1 MSVALRVVLG
11 ELETLLASAGVV
23 TPEVDAQ
30 LLVRSVT
37 GLSRAELL
45 TAANLEL
52 GAEQVGVLRGMG
64 ERRAEREPLQL
75 ILGSV
80 GFRYLE
86 VVVRPG
92 VFVPRPET
100 EVLAGEA
107 VARVPVG
114 GVVVEPCTGTGA
126 IACAVASE
134 AHPGTVVA
142 TDLSRAAAD
151 LARYNA
157 TRCGVGVT
165 VLRGDLLAPVDP
177 GLRGRV
183 DVLVSNPPYVAESE
197 LAGLEPEVVEWDPR
211 SALVAGPSGHEVS
224 DRLIAAAGEWLTPGG
239 WLLLEVDE
247 RRAAATAA
255 RAAAAG
261 LTESGTVAD
270 LAGRDRVVVARRP
283 RPHVGKR

>member
-1 MSVALRVVLG
+1 MLG

-23 TPEVDAQ
+23 TPDVDAQ

-37 GLSRAELL
+37 GLSRAELA
-45 TAANLEL
+45 TAADHEL

-64 ERRAEREPLQL
+64 ERRAGREPLQL

-80 GFRYLE
+80 GFRYLD

-126 IACAVASE
+126 VACAVASE
-134 AHPGTVVA
+134 GDPGAVVA
-142 TDLSRAAAD
+142 TDLSRAAVD
-151 LARYNA
+151 LARHNA

-165 VLRGDLLAPVDP
+165 VRRGDLLAPVDP

-183 DVLVSNPPYVAESE
+183 DVLVSNPPYVAEAE
-197 LAGLEPEVVEWDPR
+197 LAGLEPEVVDWDPR

-239 WLLLEVDE
+239 WLLLEVDQ

-261 LTESGTVAD
+261 LAESGTVAD
-270 LAGRDRVVVARRP
+270 LAGRDRIVLARRP
-283 RPHVGKR
+283 PRSS